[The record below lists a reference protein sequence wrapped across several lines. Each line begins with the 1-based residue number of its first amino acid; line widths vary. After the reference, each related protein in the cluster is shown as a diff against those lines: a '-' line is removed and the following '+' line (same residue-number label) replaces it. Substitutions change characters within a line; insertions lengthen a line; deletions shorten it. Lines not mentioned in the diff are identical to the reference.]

1 MPLQL
6 LGESSWRPRPKYLL
20 FGLIGLMMLTVINRD
35 RALLNPHA
43 PTWEHYRYF
52 RWWLLPHG
60 IAGSLALFLGPLQFS
75 NKLRRRFLPWHRI
88 IGRTYVCG
96 VAVAVPVGIWIEY
109 IKYVHE
115 IAPLRLLVAT
125 IGFGTLFV
133 LTTGVAFFMVR
144 RNNIQ
149 AHRRWMTRSYAVA
162 VVFLEGRFV
171 DQIPML
177 SKSWEGPS
185 NFLETH
191 HVSDLW
197 AFIALS
203 LTIAEI
209 VIRGEQLIQRRLST
223 RKPIARAAGV

>member
-1 MPLQL
+1 
-6 LGESSWRPRPKYLL
+6 
-20 FGLIGLMMLTVINRD
+20 MMLTVINRD
-35 RALLNPHA
+35 RVLLNPYA

-52 RWWLLPHG
+52 KWWLLPDG
-60 IAGSLALFLGPLQFS
+60 FAGSLALFLGPLQFS
-75 NKLRRRFLPWHRI
+75 SKLRRRFLPWHRI
-88 IGRTYVCG
+88 IGRIYVCG

-109 IKYVHE
+109 IKYVHG
-115 IAPLRLLVAT
+115 IAPLRLLVAN
-125 IGFGTLFV
+125 IGFGALFV
-133 LTTGVAFFMVR
+133 LTTGLAFFLVR
-144 RNNIQ
+144 RRNIQ

-171 DQIPML
+171 DQIPLL
-177 SKSWEGPS
+177 SKLWEGPS

-209 VIRGEQLIQRRLST
+209 VLRGEKLLQRGLST
-223 RKPIARAAGV
+223 RKPAARAARA

>member
-1 MPLQL
+1 
-6 LGESSWRPRPKYLL
+6 LGEFTS
-20 FGLIGLMMLTVINRD
+20 
-35 RALLNPHA
+35 A
-43 PTWEHYRYF
+43 
-52 RWWLLPHG
+52 
-60 IAGSLALFLGPLQFS
+60 
-75 NKLRRRFLPWHRI
+75 
-88 IGRTYVCG
+88 

-115 IAPLRLLVAT
+115 IAPLRLLIAT

-133 LTTGVAFFMVR
+133 LTTGMAFFMIR
-144 RNNIQ
+144 RRNIQ

-171 DQIPML
+171 EQVPLL
-177 SKSWEGPS
+177 SKVWEGPS

-203 LTIAEI
+203 LAIVEI
-209 VIRGEQLIQRRLST
+209 VIRGEKIFQRRFST
-223 RKPIARAAGV
+223 RKPIARAVRA